1 MTQSISLR
9 RLALVFLRI
18 GNLTLGGGNPT
29 MAALE
34 RELVERRAWLTPEQY
49 GLAFALA
56 RLTPGTNVLAFCAG
70 VAWRLR
76 GWPGALAAVL
86 LVTVPCSLLTVWLTH
101 AYETLKAN
109 PLAAGAISGMLA
121 AAVGMMVA
129 AAWHL
134 IRPHARWRQLAGTL
148 VLPAGAAILSLAFAV
163 PPIQVL
169 ALAALAGFFW
179 RGPGENR

>member
-1 MTQSISLR
+1 MTPFLPLG

-29 MAALE
+29 MAAME
-34 RELVERRAWLTPEQY
+34 RELVEHRGWLSAEQY
-49 GLAFALA
+49 GLAYALA

-70 VAWRLR
+70 AAWYLR
-76 GWPGALAAVL
+76 GWRGALAAVL
-86 LVTVPCSLLTVWLTH
+86 LVTVPCSVLTVWLTH

-109 PLAAGAISGMLA
+109 PLATGAISGMLA
-121 AAVGMMVA
+121 AAVGMMAA
-129 AAWHL
+129 AAWRL
-134 IRPHARWRQLAGTL
+134 IRPHARGGQWARTL
-148 VLPAGAAILSLAFAV
+148 GLPAGAAILLLGFAV
-163 PPIQVL
+163 PPIQAL

>member
-1 MTQSISLR
+1 MS
-9 RLALVFLRI
+9 LVFLRL

-34 RELVERRAWLTPEQY
+34 RELVERRAWLSAEQY
-49 GLAFALA
+49 GLAYGLA

-76 GWPGALAAVL
+76 GWWGALAAVL

-101 AYETLKAN
+101 AYEALKAN
-109 PLAAGAISGMLA
+109 PLASGAISGMLA
-121 AAVGMMVA
+121 AAVGMMAA

-134 IRPHARWRQLAGTL
+134 IRPHARGRQMVRTL
-148 VLPAGAAILSLAFAV
+148 LLPAGAAVLSLAWAL

-169 ALAALAGFFW
+169 ALAALAGYFW
-179 RGPGENR
+179 RGRGENR